1 MRAVPRLRFSQGD
14 VEWASPLAKTET
26 TDSRAIVRAINRV
39 LHPWSTGAVNWH
51 SRRSLIQNAVETVR
65 IWEDFVRSQE
75 AWKAR
80 GWGIH

>member
-1 MRAVPRLRFSQGD
+1 
-14 VEWASPLAKTET
+14 LAKAET

-51 SRRSLIQNAVETVR
+51 SRRSLIQNAVETAR

-75 AWKAR
+75 A
-80 GWGIH
+80 